1 MHGRIRSTKVPLD
14 IDAPIELGGSK
25 AASNEP
31 SQEQIGMIADMGF
44 SHNQAR
50 KALRESVGF
59 LFFYKV
65 VAKRR
70 GMVLIGIGRQPR
82 AGH

>member
-1 MHGRIRSTKVPLD
+1 MPSVVDSLTSLHQD

-50 KALRESVGF
+50 KALRGSVGSYH
-59 LFFYKV
+59 LWEIAHGNV
-65 VAKRR
+65 TE
-70 GMVLIGIGRQPR
+70 IN
-82 AGH
+82 

>member
-1 MHGRIRSTKVPLD
+1 MPSVVDSLTSLHQD

-50 KALRESVGF
+50 KALCESVGSYH
-59 LFFYKV
+59 LWEMAHGNV
-65 VAKRR
+65 TE
-70 GMVLIGIGRQPR
+70 IN
-82 AGH
+82 

>member
-1 MHGRIRSTKVPLD
+1 MPSIVDSLTSLHQD
-14 IDAPIELGGSK
+14 IDAPIELRGSK

-50 KALRESVGF
+50 RALRESVG
-59 LFFYKV
+59 LYH
-65 VAKRR
+65 
-70 GMVLIGIGRQPR
+70 L
-82 AGH
+82 